1 MLSEELFI
9 ENITQILQC
18 KIEFSEFMMCCEL
31 VYSEEVQ
38 QDNTMFTDY
47 YYLYYNYELN
57 CMLHFKETTIGDID
71 IFDEV
76 VNEKT
81 IGYEILKQFSFK

>member
-1 MLSEELFI
+1 
-9 ENITQILQC
+9 
-18 KIEFSEFMMCCEL
+18 
-31 VYSEEVQ
+31 
-38 QDNTMFTDY
+38 MFTDY